1 MIYFLT
7 VLVVAILSYLLYF
20 QRKTPYGML
29 DFRPALM
36 LHFLPKDRDIEIT
49 KVRSLYDKLTAKKN
63 AQDKIALA
71 VVKDIEIP
79 FEDRSVVCRLYDDHP
94 DKSKPIIVFV
104 HGGGWCIGSIAT
116 HERTAKK
123 VCSAT
128 GYKVLSVEYSLAPE
142 HPFPTAINEV
152 TAVVEYVNNNLSM
165 FNATEE
171 VLIMGDSAG
180 GNLAIGAC
188 MNLIDQGKELISKII
203 AVYPV
208 IDATNTETES
218 YNNFAKGFFLTKRM
232 MKEFIDYYAPNTE
245 DRLNPLTSP
254 NQYPALS
261 KLPDVYL
268 ITGQFDPLRD
278 EGEDFAQALTDAG
291 VNCTFRRYDGVIHGF
306 FANPMFGSKGDG
318 AVIDLADH
326 LHANE
331 TASVQS

>member
-1 MIYFLT
+1 MIFLP
-7 VLVVAILSYLLYF
+7 ILLIGALLAYLFYF

-36 LHFLPKDRDIEIT
+36 LHFLPKDRDIEIG
-49 KVRSLYDKLTAKKN
+49 KVRNMYDKLTAKKN
-63 AQDKIALA
+63 AQDKINLK
-71 VVKDIEIP
+71 VVRDIEVP

-94 DKSKPIIVFV
+94 DEERPIIVFA
-104 HGGGWCIGSIAT
+104 HGGGWSIGSIAT

-142 HPFPTAINEV
+142 HPYPTALNEIS
-152 TAVVEYVNNNLSM
+152 TVVEYVNNNLSE
-165 FNATEE
+165 FNAAQEIM
-171 VLIMGDSAG
+171 IMGDSAG
-180 GNLAIGAC
+180 GHLAITAAI
-188 MNLIDQGKELISKII
+188 NLIEQGKELITKII

-208 IDATNTETES
+208 IDTTNTETES
-218 YNNFAKGFFLTKRM
+218 YNNFEKGYFLTKRM
-232 MKEFIDYYAPNTE
+232 MNEFIGYYAPDPD
-245 DRLNPLTSP
+245 DRRLPLASP
-254 NQYPALS
+254 NYYSDLG

-278 EGEDFAQALTDAG
+278 EGESFAKALTDAG
-291 VNCTFRRYDGVIHGF
+291 VDCTFKRYDGVIHGF

-318 AVIDLADH
+318 AVTDLADY

-331 TASVQS
+331 TATTTT